1 MQLRVLLLVA
11 SVAGSFGLA
20 ACSPKDNEPP
30 APKLFEG
37 QRDALDKAKA
47 VDAELQKRNEAQQKA
62 MEQQPE

>member
-1 MQLRVLLLVA
+1 MTYRIATLLCAILL
-11 SVAGSFGLA
+11 LA

-47 VDAELQKRNEAQQKA
+47 VDAELQKRDEAQQKEI
-62 MEQQPE
+62 EQQAQ

>member
-1 MQLRVLLLVA
+1 MTYRIATLLCATLL
-11 SVAGSFGLA
+11 LA

-47 VDAELQKRNEAQQKA
+47 VDAELQKRDEAQQKA
-62 MEQQPE
+62 MEQQAE

>member
-1 MQLRVLLLVA
+1 MTYRIATLLCATLL
-11 SVAGSFGLA
+11 LA

-47 VDAELQKRNEAQQKA
+47 VSAEQQKQDEERRKA
-62 MEQQPE
+62 MEQQAQ